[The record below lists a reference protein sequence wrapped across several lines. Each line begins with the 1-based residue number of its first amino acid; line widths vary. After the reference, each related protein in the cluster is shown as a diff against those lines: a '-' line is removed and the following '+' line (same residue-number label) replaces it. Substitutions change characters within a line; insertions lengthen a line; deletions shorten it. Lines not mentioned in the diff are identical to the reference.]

1 MQEGGEKKNVSK
13 WNGNSEAFRTYFH
26 GTLDTNGD
34 SVPAEKIK
42 DVPGHPWDE
51 VKNDQNFGTVLN
63 DGFIDISFDSKEL
76 SDAFWNMAEVNN
88 WECLILE
95 NPKNGHIHSFWR
107 ITKDWQ
113 SKDGRD
119 KKLAVGLIAD
129 IHSGSTYI
137 RLRVNGVDRFPPL
150 YEPDHIQ
157 EVPKELYPVNSNA
170 EPFGMS
176 EGGRNDT
183 LSRMVKNLIHN
194 TRFTKEQ
201 IKSILT
207 NTNKFVFGEPLSDSE
222 LEVILRDDTFAD
234 MQERKLN
241 TMNAAELFNID
252 VKPTEFIINSLIPVG
267 LSLVASPPKYGK
279 SWMMLDMSISVAEG
293 QPFLGFTTNKCNVLY
308 LALEDRY
315 DRLKD
320 RMLKITSGKVF
331 PAGLEI
337 AIDAPAL
344 GDGFIE
350 YVEDFLN
357 DHPENKLIIIDTFVK
372 IRGIPNGKEAAYALD
387 SREAGILKKFADQH
401 AVAIVLVTHT
411 RKSIDTSDPVSNITG
426 TFGVAGAADDMI
438 ILTKEKRSDALTK
451 MSVTGRDVAYEE
463 YPIVFDQNSYK
474 WIRQGESYE
483 LAAAQ
488 QEHELQFAEYLTGNV
503 RKTLLKLLE
512 ENNGIWQG
520 RCNEILDK
528 SREYGTSIDMTSQKL
543 GKELTRI
550 NEFLYNDKIVH
561 TEIGKGT
568 ASKIH
573 KYEKM

>member
-1 MQEGGEKKNVSK
+1 MRE
-13 WNGNSEAFRTYFH
+13 WNGNLEAFRTYFH
-26 GTLDTNGD
+26 GKLDKNGD

-42 DVPGHPWDE
+42 GMPGHPWNE
-51 VKNDQNFGTVLN
+51 VCNDHDFGTVLN
-63 DGFIDISFDSKEL
+63 DGFIDISFDSPEL
-76 SDAFWNMAEVNN
+76 SDAFWDMAAENDWN
-88 WECLILE
+88 CLILE
-95 NPKNGHIHSFWR
+95 NPKNRHIHSIWR
-107 ITKDWQ
+107 KPCNW
-113 SKDGRD
+113 KFADGKD
-119 KKLAVGLIAD
+119 KKLACGLVAD
-129 IHSGSTYI
+129 LHSGSTYI
-137 RLRVNGVDRFPPL
+137 RLRVDGVDRFPPL
-150 YEPDHIQ
+150 FEPEHIQ
-157 EVPKELYPVNSNA
+157 QVPEELFPVNSTA
-170 EPFGMS
+170 EPFGMA
-176 EGGRNDT
+176 EGGRNET

-194 TRFTKEQ
+194 TRFTEEQ
-201 IKSILT
+201 IKRILT
-207 NTNKFVFGEPLSDSE
+207 NTNKFVFGEPLSDNE
-222 LEVILRDDTFAD
+222 LEVILRDETFSD

-241 TMNAAELFNID
+241 TMNAAELFSTY
-252 VKPTEFIINSLIPVG
+252 VKPTEFIINGLIPVG

-320 RMLKITSGKVF
+320 RMLKITGGKVF

-337 AIDAPAL
+337 AIDVPAL

-350 YVEDFLN
+350 HLEDFLN
-357 DHPENKLIIIDTFVK
+357 NHPENKLIIIDTFVK

-401 AVAIVLVTHT
+401 GVAIVLVTHT
-411 RKSIDTSDPVSNITG
+411 RKSIDASDPVSNITG

-474 WIRQGESYE
+474 WVRQGESYE
-483 LAAAQ
+483 LAATQ

-573 KYEKM
+573 KYEKV

>member
-1 MQEGGEKKNVSK
+1 MSEWK
-13 WNGNSEAFRTYFH
+13 GNEEVFRSYFH
-26 GTLDTNGD
+26 GKIDNNGD
-34 SVPAEKIK
+34 SVPAERIK
-42 DVPGHPWDE
+42 DKPGHQWNE
-51 VKNDQNFGTVLN
+51 VCNDQNFGTVLN

-76 SDAFWNMAEVNN
+76 SDAFWNMADEND
-88 WECLILE
+88 WKCLILE
-95 NPKNGHIHSFWR
+95 NPTNGHIHSFWR
-107 ITKDWQ
+107 ISKDWQ

-119 KKLAVGLIAD
+119 KKLAVGLVAD

-137 RLRVNGVDRFPPL
+137 RLRVNGIDRFPPI

-157 EVPKELYPVNSNA
+157 EVPKELHPVNSNA

-194 TRFTKEQ
+194 TRFTEDQ
-201 IKSILT
+201 IKRILT

-222 LEVILRDDTFAD
+222 LEVILRDETFSD

-241 TMNAAELFNID
+241 TMNAAELFSTD
-252 VKPTEFIINSLIPVG
+252 VKPTEFIINDLIPVG

-293 QPFLGFTTNKCNVLY
+293 KPFLGFTTNKCNVLY

-320 RMLKITSGKVF
+320 RMLKITGGKVF

-350 YVEDFLN
+350 HLEDFLN
-357 DHPENKLIIIDTFVK
+357 NHPENKLIIIDTFVK

-401 AVAIVLVTHT
+401 GVAIVLVTHT
-411 RKSIDTSDPVSNITG
+411 RKSIDASDPVSNITG

-488 QEHELQFAEYLTGNV
+488 QEHELQFAEYLTGNI

-528 SREYGTSIDMTSQKL
+528 SREYGTTIPLTSKNL
-543 GKELTRI
+543 GNELSKI
-550 NEFLYNDKIVH
+550 NDFLYREDIVH
-561 TEIGKGT
+561 TEISKGT

-573 KYEKM
+573 KFEKV

>member
-1 MQEGGEKKNVSK
+1 MKKKNVSK

>member
-1 MQEGGEKKNVSK
+1 MSK

-26 GTLDTNGD
+26 GKLDKNGD

-42 DVPGHPWDE
+42 GMMGHPWNE
-51 VKNDQNFGTVLN
+51 VCNDHDFGTVLN
-63 DGFIDISFDSKEL
+63 DGFIDISFDSPEL
-76 SDAFWNMAEVNN
+76 SGAFWDMAAENH

-95 NPKNGHIHSFWR
+95 NPKNRHIHSFWR
-107 ITKDWQ
+107 IPKDWQ
-113 SKDGRD
+113 SKDGKD
-119 KKLAVGLIAD
+119 KKLACGLVAD
-129 IHSGSTYI
+129 LHSGSTYI
-137 RLRVNGVDRFPPL
+137 RLRVDGVDRFPPL
-150 YEPDHIQ
+150 FEPEHIQ
-157 EVPKELYPVNSNA
+157 QVPEELFPVNSTA
-170 EPFGMS
+170 EPFGMA

-194 TRFTKEQ
+194 TRFTEDQ
-201 IKSILT
+201 IKRILT
-207 NTNKFVFGEPLSDSE
+207 NTNEFVFGEPLFDSE
-222 LEVILRDDTFAD
+222 LEVILRDETFSG

-241 TMNAAELFNID
+241 TMNAAELFSTDI
-252 VKPTEFIINSLIPVG
+252 KPTEFIINGLIPVG

-293 QPFLGFTTNKCNVLY
+293 KPFLGFTTNKCNVLY

-320 RMLKITSGKVF
+320 RMLKITDGKVF

-337 AIDAPAL
+337 AIDVPAL

-350 YVEDFLN
+350 HVEVFLN

-372 IRGIPNGKEAAYALD
+372 IRGIPNGKESAYALD

-401 AVAIVLVTHT
+401 GVAIVLVTHT
-411 RKSIDTSDPVSNITG
+411 RKSIDASDPVSNISG

-474 WIRQGESYE
+474 WVRQGESYE

-488 QEHELQFAEYLTGNV
+488 QEHELQFAEYLTGNI

-528 SREYGTSIDMTSQKL
+528 SREYGTTIPLTSKNL
-543 GKELTRI
+543 GNELSKI
-550 NEFLYNDKIVH
+550 NDFLYREDIVH
-561 TEIGKGT
+561 TEISKGT

-573 KYEKM
+573 KFEKV

>member
-1 MQEGGEKKNVSK
+1 MSEWEGNKEV
-13 WNGNSEAFRTYFH
+13 FRAYFH
-26 GTLDTNGD
+26 GKLDTNGD
-34 SVPAEKIK
+34 SVPAERIK
-42 DVPGHPWDE
+42 DKPGHQWNE
-51 VKNDQNFGTVLN
+51 VCNDQNFGTVLN
-63 DGFIDISFDSKEL
+63 EDFIDISFDSAEL
-76 SDAFWNMAEVNN
+76 SDSFWNMAADNN
-88 WECLILE
+88 WNALIWE
-95 NPKNGHIHSFWR
+95 NPENRHIHSVWR
-107 ITKDWQ
+107 KPHNWKF
-113 SKDGRD
+113 KDGRD
-119 KKLAVGLIAD
+119 KKLACGLVAD
-129 IHSGSTYI
+129 LHSGSTYI
-137 RLRVNGVDRFPPL
+137 RLRVDGVDRFPPL
-150 YEPDHIQ
+150 FEPQHIQ
-157 EVPKELYPVNSNA
+157 QVPEELFPVNSTA

-183 LSRMVKNLIHN
+183 LSRMAKNLIYN
-194 TRFTKEQ
+194 TRFTEEQ
-201 IKSILT
+201 IKRILT
-207 NTNKFVFGEPLSDSE
+207 NTNEFVFSEPLSDSE
-222 LEVILRDDTFAD
+222 LEVILRDETFAD

-252 VKPTEFIINSLIPVG
+252 VKPTEFIINGLIPVG

-293 QPFLGFTTNKCNVLY
+293 NPFLGFTSNKCNVLY
-308 LALEDRY
+308 LALEDRF

-320 RMLKITSGKVF
+320 RMLKITDGKPF

-350 YVEDFLN
+350 HLEDFLN

-401 AVAIVLVTHT
+401 GVAIVLVTHT
-411 RKSIDTSDPVSNITG
+411 RKSIDASDPVSNITG

-438 ILTKEKRSDALTK
+438 ILTKEKRSDELTK

-463 YPIVFDQNSYK
+463 YPIVFNQNSYK
-474 WIRQGESYE
+474 WVRQGESYE
-483 LAAAQ
+483 LAAEQ
-488 QEHELQFAEYLTGNV
+488 QVRELQFAEYLTGNV

-528 SREYGTSIDMTSQKL
+528 SREYGTPIDLTSQKL
-543 GKELTRI
+543 GKEFARI

-561 TEIGKGT
+561 TDVDWGS
-568 ASKIH
+568 ASKKH
-573 KYEKM
+573 KFEKII

>member
-1 MQEGGEKKNVSK
+1 MWEGGEKKNVSE
-13 WNGNSEAFRTYFH
+13 WNGNSETFRSYFH

-207 NTNKFVFGEPLSDSE
+207 NTNKFVFSEPLSDSE

-252 VKPTEFIINSLIPVG
+252 VKPTEFIINGLIPVG

-528 SREYGTSIDMTSQKL
+528 SRGYGTSIDMTSQKL

>member
-1 MQEGGEKKNVSK
+1 MMKGGEKGKVSEWK
-13 WNGNSEAFRTYFH
+13 GNEEVFRAYFH
-26 GTLDTNGD
+26 GKIDKNGD
-34 SVPAEKIK
+34 SVPAERIK
-42 DVPGHPWDE
+42 DKPGYQWNE
-51 VKNDQNFGTVLN
+51 VCNDQNFGTVLN

-76 SDAFWNMAEVNN
+76 SDAFWNMADEND
-88 WECLILE
+88 WKCLILE
-95 NPKNGHIHSFWR
+95 NPTNGHIHSFWR
-107 ITKDWQ
+107 IPKDWQ

-119 KKLAVGLIAD
+119 KKLSVGLVAD

-137 RLRVNGVDRFPPL
+137 RLKANGIDRFPPTH
-150 YEPDHIQ
+150 EPDHIQ

-176 EGGRNDT
+176 EGGRNET

-201 IKSILT
+201 IKRILT

-222 LEVILRDDTFAD
+222 LEVILRDETFSD

-241 TMNAAELFNID
+241 TMNAAELFSTDI
-252 VKPTEFIINSLIPVG
+252 KPTEFIINGLIPVG

-293 QPFLGFTTNKCNVLY
+293 TPFLGFTTNKCNVLY

-350 YVEDFLN
+350 HMEDFLN
-357 DHPENKLIIIDTFVK
+357 AHPENKLIIIDTFVK

-401 AVAIVLVTHT
+401 DVAIVLVTHT
-411 RKSIDTSDPVSNITG
+411 RKSIDASDPVSNITG

-474 WIRQGESYE
+474 WVRQGESFE
-483 LAAAQ
+483 LAAAR
-488 QEHELQFAEYLTGNV
+488 QERELQFAEYLTGNI

-512 ENNGIWQG
+512 ENEGTWQG

-528 SREYGTSIDMTSQKL
+528 SREYGTPIDLTSKML
-543 GKELTRI
+543 GNELTRI
-550 NEFLYNDKIVH
+550 NEFLYNDKILH
-561 TEIGKGT
+561 TEISKGT

-573 KYEKM
+573 KYEKV